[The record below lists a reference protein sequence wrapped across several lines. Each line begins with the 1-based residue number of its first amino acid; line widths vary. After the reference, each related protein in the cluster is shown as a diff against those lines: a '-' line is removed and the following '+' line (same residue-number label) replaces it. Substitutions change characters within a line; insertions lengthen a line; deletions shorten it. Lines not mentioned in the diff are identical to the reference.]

1 MKKQVVYFLALVTTV
16 AVNAKSPG
24 GFEAHY
30 EASKARVL
38 SRIGVGEGSYFKFQK
53 SLAASQANEVRSES
67 AQCISRLQ
75 DTDSGRSEF
84 LECLARYGRGGLNE
98 NLFLSAYTENQKR
111 IKDEV
116 NLSLEKEKTK
126 LLLFYLQDLVREQR
140 ERNNERSAWFLPNQ
154 GFDVRARLH
163 SDFDYQD
170 GDAILMIGNSSISS
184 LISQATYP
192 QRRYS
197 HAALVRVRDN
207 RFGTAEALIESGV
220 VSHDMEYFKKGQLQ
234 TVTVLRWNQ
243 NDLGIRE
250 KASDCGARHVESNT
264 PYNFSMSLENRN
276 AMFCSQLVVQCYA
289 DASETDVNALIAKP
303 ASIRSRPV
311 LKYLDNFGVSS
322 EVMPSPGDI
331 AASRF
336 FTPVADY
343 RRTRDPKTD
352 EISIHRL
359 WDLFLMGDVFID
371 RLESGYQIKWNVFT
385 KGLMFPLLSMVDRLG
400 EFFMGI
406 VGVDRQLIPR
416 GVRTQT
422 LGHMSVLEITIYKDT
437 FKIAS
442 KLNKK
447 YFKQDLKSL
456 LSTDLIFKRALLSY
470 SLSQNFEARQV
481 FKGASNK

>member
-1 MKKQVVYFLALVTTV
+1 MKKYVGLFLMGLIAAT
-16 AVNAKSPG
+16 AHAKSPA
-24 GFEAHY
+24 GFESYY
-30 EASKARVL
+30 EASKNRVL
-38 SRIGVGEGSYFKFQK
+38 ARMGVSEDVYFNFQK
-53 SLAASQANEVRSES
+53 SLSSDQDSKNIDASSCVLS
-67 AQCISRLQ
+67 LQ
-75 DTDSGRSEF
+75 DTDTGRNE
-84 LECLARYGRGGLNE
+84 LLKCLSQYGLAGLNE
-98 NLFLSAYTENQKR
+98 TLFGALYKENQKR
-111 IKDEV
+111 IKDEEEA
-116 NLSLEKEKTK
+116 SLEKEKTK

-140 ERNNERSAWFLPNQ
+140 ERNNERAAWFLPGQ
-154 GFDVRARLH
+154 GFDTQARLH
-163 SDFDYQD
+163 GDFNYQD

-207 RFGTAEALIESGV
+207 TFGTAEALIESGV
-220 VSHDMEYFKKGQLQ
+220 VSHDLEYFKKGQLQ

-243 NDLGIRE
+243 SDQGIRA
-250 KASDCGARHVESNT
+250 KASDCGAHHVEANT
-264 PYNFSMSLENRN
+264 PYNFSMNLEKKD

-289 DASETDVNALIAKP
+289 DASGEDVNTLIAKP
-303 ASIRSRPV
+303 ASIRSKRV

-331 AASRF
+331 AASKF
-336 FTPVADY
+336 FVPVADY

-352 EISIHRL
+352 EISLHRL
-359 WDLFLMGDVFID
+359 WDLFLMGDIFID

-385 KGLMFPLLSMVDRLG
+385 KGLMFPLLSMVDRMG

-406 VGVDRQLIPR
+406 VGVDRQLIPQ

-447 YFKQDLKSL
+447 YFKRDLKSL
-456 LSTDLIFKRALLSY
+456 LGTDLIFKRALLSY
-470 SLSQNFEARQV
+470 SLSQNYEARAIFRV
-481 FKGASNK
+481 NK